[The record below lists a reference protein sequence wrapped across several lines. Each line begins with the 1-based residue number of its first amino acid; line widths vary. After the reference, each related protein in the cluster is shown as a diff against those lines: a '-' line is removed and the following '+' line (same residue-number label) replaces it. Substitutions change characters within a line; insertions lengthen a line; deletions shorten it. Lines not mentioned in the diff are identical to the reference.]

1 MNASVSQLYLSQ
13 FHKKTK
19 MTSGENEP
27 DRDDD
32 RVSVDIPRSPKSPK
46 KSPKSPRSME
56 ASFASE
62 KAVSKKKRMHL
73 QWESLSFSV
82 KVEDQKEPKQILNKI
97 SSELRPGELTAI
109 MGPSGAGKSTLLNVL
124 AGRAPYGKAEG
135 KISLNGKATDP
146 SAYRSRLAYVM
157 QQDALFA
164 MQTPNEVLYFTAS
177 LKYPNMEEEERRA
190 LVASAIESLG
200 LERCQDT
207 LIGSDLSPGLSGGEK
222 KRTAVAVELISNPSL
237 IFLDEPTSGLDSYSA
252 FELVKILRRL
262 ADNGC
267 SIICTIHQPSSEV
280 FDLFSRVILLRKGVL
295 AYDGKVSNLTQH
307 FAEAGFQCK
316 KNYNPA
322 DFVMTKLQTLSDEE
336 MTPLIKAV
344 TPRKVKSSIGGSVKA
359 KKVKKAPFSTQ
370 LRHLFHRELQQFLR
384 DRETMMARIG
394 MASLLAFLVGLVF
407 WQTGNKW
414 GDDTSPEDI
423 FTAINGHRGALLFII
438 MNAMFLSAEPMLLVF
453 PQERPVFIREHIS
466 GTYGTT
472 AYILAK
478 SLVDIP
484 VCLLESIIAI
494 LLTYWM
500 VGFNGNFFYI
510 VGALTLLCNVSSSL
524 SLLIGAT
531 TSSSEAALNMS
542 PAVFVPQI
550 LFSGF
555 LIPSSNIPVWMR
567 WLQWIVPLKYS
578 VNLGLLADFH
588 HSAVPDDRQDQVNDT
603 LFRDEIAKDAW
614 WQYLIILLCMF
625 FFVRC
630 VTLVV
635 LSFRARNFE

>member
-1 MNASVSQLYLSQ
+1 
-13 FHKKTK
+13 
-19 MTSGENEP
+19 MTTGNEP

-336 MTPLIKAV
+336 MTPLVKAV

-359 KKVKKAPFSTQ
+359 KKVRKAPFFTQ
-370 LRHLFHRELQQFLR
+370 LRHLFHRELQQFMR
-384 DRETMMARIG
+384 DKETMIARIG
-394 MASLLAFLVGLVF
+394 MAAMLAVLVGMVF
-407 WQTGNKW
+407 FQVGKEWGEDGNP
-414 GDDTSPEDI
+414 SDI
-423 FTAINGHRGALLFII
+423 FAAISDHRGAFVFLSI
-438 MNAMFLSAEPMLLVF
+438 NAMFLSAQPMLLVF

-466 GTYGTT
+466 GTYSTF
-472 AYILAK
+472 AYMLAK
-478 SLVDIP
+478 TLVDIP
-484 VCLLESIIAI
+484 AGFLQAVISMVVS
-494 LLTYWM
+494 YWM

-510 VGALTLLCNVSSSL
+510 VCSLTLLATVSSSI
-524 SLLIGAT
+524 SLLLGAAT
-531 TSSSEAALNMS
+531 GSAETAVNLS
-542 PAVFVPQI
+542 PATFVPQI

-567 WLQWIVPLKYS
+567 WLQWLAPLKYS

-588 HSAVPDDRQDQVNDT
+588 RSAVPDDRQDQVND
-603 LFRDEIAKDAW
+603 LLYRNEIAKDSW
-614 WQYLIILLCMF
+614 WAYVVIMLCMF
-625 FFVRC
+625 CFMRAVAS
-630 VTLVV
+630 LV
-635 LSFRARNFE
+635 LSVRAQKFE

>member
-1 MNASVSQLYLSQ
+1 
-13 FHKKTK
+13 
-19 MTSGENEP
+19 MTTGNEP

-32 RVSVDIPRSPKSPK
+32 LVSVDIPI
-46 KSPKSPRSME
+46 SPRTPSNVSPRE
-56 ASFASE
+56 SSFASE

-146 SAYRSRLAYVM
+146 AAYRSRLAYVM

-207 LIGSDLSPGLSGGEK
+207 LIGSDFAPGLSGGEK

-280 FDLFSRVILLRKGVL
+280 FELFSRVILLRKGIL
-295 AYDGKVSNLTQH
+295 AYDGKTTGLVQY

-336 MTPLIKAV
+336 MTPLVKAV
-344 TPRKVKSSIGGSVKA
+344 TPRKVKSSIGGSTKGA
-359 KKVKKAPFSTQ
+359 KTKMAPFHTQ
-370 LRHLFHRELQQFLR
+370 LRYLFVRELQQFKR
-384 DRETMMARIG
+384 DTMTLKARLG
-394 MASLLAFLVGLVF
+394 MAAGLALVVGLIF
-407 WQTGNKW
+407 FQNGKNWGEDGNV
-414 GDDTSPEDI
+414 EDI
-423 FTAINGHRGALLFII
+423 FVSVNDHRAAIVFLGINAL
-438 MNAMFLSAEPMLLVF
+438 FLAAQPMLLVF
-453 PQERPVFIREHIS
+453 PLERPVFIREHMS
-466 GTYGTT
+466 GTYGAA
-472 AYILAK
+472 AYMVAK
-478 SLVDIP
+478 TMIDIP
-484 VCLLESIIAI
+484 AGFAQATISVCTCYALAGLN
-494 LLTYWM
+494 
-500 VGFNGNFFYI
+500 GFVVYI
-510 VGALTLLCNVSSSL
+510 VGAITLLCAVSSSTAI
-524 SLLIGAT
+524 LIGSTVTKPETAV
-531 TSSSEAALNMS
+531 SIS
-542 PAVFVPQI
+542 PAAVFPQL
-550 LFSGF
+550 LFSG
-555 LIPSSNIPVWMR
+555 LLIAIENIPSWIR
-567 WLQWIVPLKYS
+567 WVQWTVPLKYA
-578 VNLGLLADFH
+578 VALGTLVEFH
-588 HSAVPDDRQDQVNDT
+588 ESAVPDDRQREVNS
-603 LFRDEIAKDAW
+603 LLYRNNIGKDVW
-614 WQYLIILLCMF
+614 WSY
-625 FFVRC
+625 
-630 VTLVV
+630 LVV
-635 LSFRARNFE
+635 LFGIFVTLRVAATFVLNWRAGQFA

>member
-1 MNASVSQLYLSQ
+1 MPI
-13 FHKKTK
+13 
-19 MTSGENEP
+19 EP
-27 DRDDD
+27 DSEVIPVTTGTDQLPKQPKLAQWAG
-32 RVSVDIPRSPKSPK
+32 VDEDKPVTIDIRKE
-46 KSPKSPRSME
+46 E
-56 ASFASE
+56 AVE
-62 KAVSKKKRMHL
+62 QMHL
-73 QWESLSFSV
+73 EWDSLSFSV
-82 KVEDQKEPKQILNKI
+82 RVENKKEPKQILNKI

-124 AGRAPYGKAEG
+124 AGRAPYGQAEG

-146 SAYRSRLAYVM
+146 AAYRSRLAYVM

-177 LKYPNMEEEERRA
+177 LRYPEKSAEERRA
-190 LVASAIESLG
+190 LVASSIESLG

-207 LIGSDLSPGLSGGEK
+207 LIGSDLSPGLSGGQK

-237 IFLDEPTSGLDSYSA
+237 IFLDEPTSGLDSHSA

-336 MTPLIKAV
+336 MTPLVKAV
-344 TPRKVKSSIGGSVKA
+344 TPRKVESSIGGSVKMTKEA
-359 KKVKKAPFSTQ
+359 KVAPFVTQ
-370 LRHLFHRELQQFLR
+370 FRHLFHRELQQFMR
-384 DRETMMARIG
+384 DKETMIARIG
-394 MASLLAFLVGLVF
+394 MAAMLAVLVGLVF
-407 WQTGNKW
+407 FQVGKEWGEDGNP
-414 GDDTSPEDI
+414 SDI
-423 FTAINGHRGALLFII
+423 FTAISDHRGAFVFLSI
-438 MNAMFLSAEPMLLVF
+438 NAMFLSAQPMLLVF

-466 GTYGTT
+466 GTYGTF
-472 AYILAK
+472 AYMLAK
-478 SLVDIP
+478 TLVDIP
-484 VCLLESIIAI
+484 AGFLQAVISMVVS
-494 LLTYWM
+494 YWM
-500 VGFNGNFFYI
+500 VGFNGNLFYI
-510 VGALTLLCNVSSSL
+510 ILSLTLLSAVSSSI
-524 SLLIGAT
+524 SLLLGAA
-531 TSSSEAALNMS
+531 TSSAEAAVNLS
-542 PAVFVPQI
+542 PATFVPQI

-567 WLQWIVPLKYS
+567 WLQWLAPLKYS

-588 HSAVPDDRQDQVNDT
+588 HSAVPDDRQDQVNE
-603 LFRDEIAKDAW
+603 LLYKNEIAKDAW
-614 WQYLIILLCMF
+614 WTYVVIMACMF
-625 FFVRC
+625 CFLRTVA
-630 VTLVV
+630 TIV
-635 LSFRARNFE
+635 LCRRAKKFE

>member
-1 MNASVSQLYLSQ
+1 
-13 FHKKTK
+13 
-19 MTSGENEP
+19 MTRGSNEP

-32 RVSVDIPRSPKSPK
+32 VTVDIPISHATPRNQSPSGSPR
-46 KSPKSPRSME
+46 SPRSME

-124 AGRAPYGKAEG
+124 AGRAPYGQAEG

-157 QQDALFA
+157 QEDALFA

-280 FDLFSRVILLRKGVL
+280 FELFSRVILLRKGIL
-295 AYDGKVSNLTQH
+295 AYDGKTTGLVQY

-336 MTPLIKAV
+336 MTPLVKAV
-344 TPRKVKSSIGGSVKA
+344 TPRKVKSSIGGSTKGA
-359 KKVKKAPFSTQ
+359 KTKMAPFFLQ
-370 LRHLFHRELQQFLR
+370 LRHLFMRELYQFLR
-384 DRETMMARIG
+384 DKETLKARFVMTIV
-394 MASLLAFLVGLVF
+394 LAFLVSAVF
-407 WQTGNKW
+407 WQTSKEW
-414 GDDTSPEDI
+414 GDDGDARSI
-423 FTAINGHRGALLFII
+423 FVAISDHRGAIVFVT
-438 MNAMFLSAEPMLLVF
+438 MNTMFSSSQPMLLVF
-453 PQERPVFIREHIS
+453 PQERPVFIRERIS
-466 GTYGTT
+466 GTYSTF
-472 AYILAK
+472 AYVLAK
-478 SLVDIP
+478 TSVDVP
-484 VCLLESIIAI
+484 AGLAQSALAMLGC
-494 LLTYWM
+494 YWTI
-500 VGFNGNFFYI
+500 GFNGNIIYLI
-510 VGALTLLCNVSSSL
+510 GTLTLLCAVSSSL
-524 SLLIGAT
+524 SLLLGAAANNAQ
-531 TSSSEAALNMS
+531 EAVNLS
-542 PAVFVPQI
+542 PVLFIPQLI
-550 LFSGF
+550 FSGF
-555 LIPSSNIPVWMR
+555 IIPTQNIPVWMR
-567 WLQWIVPLKYS
+567 WLQWTAPFKYTLG
-578 VNLGLLADFH
+578 LGLLIDFH
-588 HSAVPDDRQDQVNDT
+588 DSAVPDDRQTEVNNVLYDN
-603 LFRDEIAKDAW
+603 DIAKDAW
-614 WQYLIILLCMF
+614 WQYIVIMVCMF
-625 FFVRC
+625 F
-630 VTLVV
+630 TLRVITS
-635 LSFRARNFE
+635 LILHLKAQRFE